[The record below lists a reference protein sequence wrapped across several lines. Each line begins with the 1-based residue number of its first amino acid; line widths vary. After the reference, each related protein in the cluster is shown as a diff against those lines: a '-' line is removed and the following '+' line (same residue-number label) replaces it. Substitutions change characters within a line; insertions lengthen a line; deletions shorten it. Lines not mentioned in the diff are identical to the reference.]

1 MRIPTNTAIAA
12 LLLVGGAAPAYAQL
26 PGGLKMPGV
35 PDVSGASVGSATGA
49 LSYCLKNKYL
59 GGTDA
64 NAVLGTLTGKPEVK
78 ESDDYKEGL
87 TGVLDTGSGKPLSF
101 DSLPKSVKKQ
111 SCDLILKHAK
121 SFI

>member
-1 MRIPTNTAIAA
+1 MRISATAGLAA
-12 LLLVGGAAPAYAQL
+12 LVILGGAGAANAQL

-35 PDVSGASVGSATGA
+35 PDVGKSSVGSVTGV
-49 LSYCLKNKYL
+49 LSYCVKNKYL

-64 NAVLGTLTGKPEVK
+64 NAVLGTLSGKPEVE

-87 TGVLDTGSGKPLSF
+87 TGVLDSGGKSISF
-101 DSLPKSVKKQ
+101 DSLPKSTKKQ
-111 SCDLILKHAK
+111 ACDLVLKHAK